1 MKMTRMLEVETNY
14 PKHKNPNY
22 IIKQK
27 LLIPIKII
35 WINKTKYLVLLT
47 IK

>member
-1 MKMTRMLEVETNY
+1 MKMTRTLEIETYY
-14 PKHKNPNY
+14 PKRKNPNY
-22 IIKQK
+22 IIEYK